1 MVTLGLG
8 EFKATHTWLYS
19 WEVADLGWEQGAGEQ
34 KGDSFLMN
42 YVIHANEWAGTSA
55 AVK

>member
-1 MVTLGLG
+1 MQIVTMVACQGGQCQTLFL
-8 EFKATHTWLYS
+8 L
-19 WEVADLGWEQGAGEQ
+19 ADLGWEQGAGEQ